1 MRHRWDIDETV
12 GTLVRLMMLIRLSS
26 WVQSVTVLN
35 CPVSP
40 LSSLLSSLCAPLSS
54 HQYLSTTPLSTSF
67 TISTHPS
74 LFFVLITSS
83 FSSHSPHE
91 FDCFSPSF
99 SFSFFSFRCW
109 SHWCRI
115 PHGSPASFDA
125 AAACAFQ
132 RHSSPLFQCDI
143 VFLLDVTL
151 VLRFP
156 ALWNSSSFFFFMT
169 LQLWQVSSSASLLP
183 VQMRCHCFEAMT
195 VACCKWA
202 RQPSEDVVAFSALS

>member
-1 MRHRWDIDETV
+1 M
-12 GTLVRLMMLIRLSS
+12 RLMMLIRLSS

-40 LSSLLSSLCAPLSS
+40 LSSLLSALCAPLSS
-54 HQYLSTTPLSTSF
+54 HQNLSTTPLSTSF
-67 TISTHPS
+67 NISTHPS
-74 LFFVLITSS
+74 LFFVLVMSS

-99 SFSFFSFRCW
+99 SLSFFSSRCW

-115 PHGSPASFDA
+115 LHGFTKYFDA
-125 AAACAFQ
+125 VAACDSQ

-143 VFLLDVTL
+143 VFLLHVSMA
-151 VLRFP
+151 LRFP

-169 LQLWQVSSSASLLP
+169 LQL
-183 VQMRCHCFEAMT
+183 
-195 VACCKWA
+195 
-202 RQPSEDVVAFSALS
+202 